1 MKALGIFRGFPG
13 LGRVVSGVSI
23 LEALRDTYGFKV
35 RAVSYL
41 QGNEYL
47 KTKGF
52 ELLNEA
58 TSFDYCSIGLLPTNQ
73 LAKDIYILIK
83 EFCPDIIIIDGE
95 PLMIQSLRI
104 SYPNIKLVTLLNP
117 SDVENEAND
126 KEAMDY
132 FNASFQMADL
142 AIIHGNRK
150 VKTKRNYKHVISIPT
165 IIRREVIELKRKPS
179 NTIYCILGGGTLN
192 VSSLFYD
199 STIRIGSLCIE
210 AAAILKQYR
219 FVILCSCDSIY
230 DALLRHNKTD
240 NVYLEKKIIAVSEYY
255 TDAAMIITRSG
266 RNTLGEVAYLGI
278 PTISFVSGCIYR
290 RAEQLKN
297 IESISSDNIR
307 CADSNISVEDF
318 SSLIVKSISENKYSS
333 EVTDGSPI
341 AIDAILSLYRDN
353 NGLKY
358 YNYEEWKNDLGKAE
372 NLENPLLRKLAF
384 KKLRSTIFKENIKIV
399 SECGYSNYDGQ
410 WVSIT
415 QEGSFSELFHSE
427 LSPINNIR
435 SMSTII
441 SVVNE
446 DSIDVGIKLIDQ
458 GYNPIVLDMACAEG
472 PGGGVIG
479 GCYGQEE
486 SLFRRSDLYYHT
498 FKFTKYA
505 TVFGVQKS
513 YDQYPLENNYGAV
526 YVRNANIFRHSESMG
541 YKLMDK
547 CSKLSFVAV
556 PAIKDPVLIYNKLS
570 ETDTKIT
577 MNKIRT
583 IFRIALQNNH
593 NAIVLGAF
601 GCGIFHNPPKDI
613 AKCFDIVINEKE
625 FKNAFEKIVFA
636 ILEDCCSNNKHNI
649 SGNFLPFKKQFDQ

>member
-1 MKALGIFRGFPG
+1 M
-13 LGRVVSGVSI
+13 
-23 LEALRDTYGFKV
+23 
-35 RAVSYL
+35 
-41 QGNEYL
+41 
-47 KTKGF
+47 
-52 ELLNEA
+52 
-58 TSFDYCSIGLLPTNQ
+58 
-73 LAKDIYILIK
+73 
-83 EFCPDIIIIDGE
+83 
-95 PLMIQSLRI
+95 
-104 SYPNIKLVTLLNP
+104 
-117 SDVENEAND
+117 
-126 KEAMDY
+126 
-132 FNASFQMADL
+132 
-142 AIIHGNRK
+142 
-150 VKTKRNYKHVISIPT
+150 
-165 IIRREVIELKRKPS
+165 
-179 NTIYCILGGGTLN
+179 
-192 VSSLFYD
+192 
-199 STIRIGSLCIE
+199 LC
-210 AAAILKQYR
+210 
-219 FVILCSCDSIY
+219 
-230 DALLRHNKTD
+230 HPKTD
-240 NVYLEKKIIAVSEYY
+240 NVYLEKNIISASEYY

-290 RAEQLKN
+290 RIEQLKN

-307 CADSNISVEDF
+307 CADSNISLVDF
-318 SSLIVKSISENKYSS
+318 SSLIVKSISENKYASD
-333 EVTDGSPI
+333 VVDGSPI

-353 NGLKY
+353 NGLKC
-358 YNYEEWKNDLGKAE
+358 YNYEEWKNDLGKAG

-384 KKLRSTIFKENIKIV
+384 KKLRSIIFKENIKIV

-410 WVSIT
+410 WVPVT

-427 LSPINNIR
+427 LSPINNIG
-435 SMSTII
+435 SMNTII

-446 DSIDVGIKLIDQ
+446 DSIDAGIKLIDQ

-505 TVFGVQKS
+505 TVFGIQKS
-513 YDQYPLENNYGAV
+513 DDQYPLDDNYGAV
-526 YVRNANIFRHSESMG
+526 YVRNANIFRHAEPMG

-547 CSKLSFVAV
+547 CRKLSFAVV
-556 PAIKDPVLIYNKLS
+556 PAIKDPVLIHNQLS

-577 MNKIRT
+577 INKIRT

-601 GCGIFHNPPKDI
+601 GCGIFHNPPEDI

-636 ILEDCCSNNKHNI
+636 ILEDNK
-649 SGNFLPFKKQFDQ
+649 SGNFLPFKKQLDK